1 MPIVTII
8 STKIYSTFEKILP
21 EHAKINWKAQNVHT
35 YQYKMNTLLNS
46 VTYHTNNPEEELN
59 LLLNIISSTIKTIFL
74 KLTVFLNRF
83 FFYILQ

>member
-46 VTYHTNNPEEELN
+46 VTYHTNNPEEELG
-59 LLLNIISSTIKTIFL
+59 LLLNII
-74 KLTVFLNRF
+74 KLFKLP
-83 FFYILQ
+83 